1 MNENT
6 QKPKRGRPSV
16 RVTWPTNAT
25 VFTVKDVSE
34 ASGKNL
40 TDASI
45 RMKVRSAVNRGELTE
60 VGKSTYGVGRPRRT
74 YKVTASDM
82 EETNS

>member
-6 QKPKRGRPSV
+6 EKSTKRGRPSV
-16 RVTWPTNAT
+16 NVDWPQTT
-25 VFTVKDVSE
+25 VFTVKDVSD
-34 ASGKNL
+34 ASPAKL

-60 VGKSTYGVGRPRRT
+60 VGKSSYGVGRPRRT
-74 YKVTASDM
+74 YKGNRSSAEPAV
-82 EETNS
+82 

>member
-1 MNENT
+1 MNENV
-6 QKPKRGRPSV
+6 QKPKRGRPSI
-16 RVTWPTNAT
+16 RVTWPSTT

-34 ASGKNL
+34 ASGRSL

-45 RMKVRSAVNRGELTE
+45 RMKVRSAVDRGELTE

-74 YKVTASDM
+74 YMVATSRTP
-82 EETNS
+82 ETTS

>member
-6 QKPKRGRPSV
+6 EKPTKRGRPSV
-16 RVTWPTNAT
+16 DVNWPQTT
-25 VFTVKDVSE
+25 VFTVKDVSD
-34 ASGKNL
+34 ASPVKL

-60 VGKSTYGVGRPRRT
+60 VGKYSYGVGRPRRT
-74 YKVTASDM
+74 YRVNRPSIESAV
-82 EETNS
+82 

>member
-6 QKPKRGRPSV
+6 EKSTKRGRPSV
-16 RVTWPTNAT
+16 NVDWPQTT
-25 VFTVKDVSE
+25 VFTVKDVSD
-34 ASGKNL
+34 ASPAKL

-60 VGKSTYGVGRPRRT
+60 VGKSSYGVGRPRRT
-74 YKVTASDM
+74 YKVNRSSA
-82 EETNS
+82 EPAV

>member
-6 QKPKRGRPSV
+6 EKSTKRGRPSV
-16 RVTWPTNAT
+16 NVDWQQTT
-25 VFTVKDVSE
+25 VFTVKDVSD
-34 ASGKNL
+34 ASPAKL

-60 VGKSTYGVGRPRRT
+60 VGKSSYGVGRPRRT
-74 YKVTASDM
+74 YKVNRSSA
-82 EETNS
+82 EPAV